1 MRCPARVWKF
11 KSPFSQVKMAS
22 KNPSTVLKPTTETI
36 QCRFGLRKNRFKKMG
51 SHSQTDRSVVR
62 TNFCVPLEPRAAGGG
77 SSGTHKL
84 IKQNILMRVF
94 CPHGPLRK
102 YFRSVFSACT
112 DHYENIFEA
121 RTSQKPRENLAKTW
135 RKPPKKRK
143 KTRVSL
149 PSGAVLKQHPHCT
162 SCLEKCARCTWT

>member
-1 MRCPARVWKF
+1 MKETWQKE
-11 KSPFSQVKMAS
+11 AS
-22 KNPSTVLKPTTETI
+22 TL

-77 SSGTHKL
+77 SSGTQKL
-84 IKQNILMRVF
+84 IKQKFLMRVF

-102 YFRSVFSACT
+102 YFRSVFSART

-121 RTSQKPRENLAKTW
+121 ETWRNPRENF
-135 RKPPKKRK
+135 PPLLLNLLRNVF
-143 KTRVSL
+143 TQTVGQL
-149 PSGAVLKQHPHCT
+149 GGAINIPYSGLYLT
-162 SCLEKCARCTWT
+162 